1 MSRDRIPYFDF
12 YPSDFMHGV
21 RGLSAQEVGV
31 YTMMLCRIYEEN
43 GPVEFHVMRLSTY
56 CGMRESTF
64 VKTVE
69 KLIELGKLQLVEGK
83 ITNHR
88 AEAEISSRA
97 NKLKNNS
104 KAGKASAEK
113 RQQKQRLASTDAQ
126 QPFNHTDTDTD
137 NTSSLCSD
145 VSERAKKQDHVS
157 EALKAYS
164 DLASRCGLPAVR
176 VLNDARKR
184 KLASLLKAH
193 GLPVWLEALAKVEAS
208 DFCLG
213 RKGDFRADLDFLLQQ
228 QSFTRLLEGR
238 YDNRDS
244 AKPSEPPPKPR
255 NIGDA
260 IRDEARRLGVLK
272 DEPVSENRGFHDEG
286 HSAGNVRVLDLAF
299 RPSLKGFG

>member
-31 YTMMLCRIYEEN
+31 YMMMLCRIYEEN

-69 KLIELGKLQLVEGK
+69 KLIKLGKLQLVEGK

-113 RQQKQRLASTDAQ
+113 RQQKQRLASTDVQ

-137 NTSSLCSD
+137 ITSSLRSD
-145 VSERAKKQDHVS
+145 VKAQAPEKPSVKSELMKVVDEDHAQAVIEHRKAIKKPMTVRAAQ
-157 EALKAYS
+157 L
-164 DLASRCGLPAVR
+164 LAGKFAKCQNPNAAV
-176 VLNDARKR
+176 DMMI
-184 KLASLLKAH
+184 SS
-193 GLPVWLEALAKVEAS
+193 GWQGFEPEWLEN
-208 DFCLG
+208 
-213 RKGDFRADLDFLLQQ
+213 RK
-228 QSFTRLLEGR
+228 SSTRR
-238 YDNRDS
+238 
-244 AKPSEPPPKPR
+244 EPPPKR
-255 NIGDA
+255 GETATDIWADELRERG
-260 IRDEARRLGVLK
+260 ILRDEPDSYASDLLDVGDGGRYF
-272 DEPVSENRGFHDEG
+272 E
-286 HSAGNVRVLDLAF
+286 GNVRPLRVAF
-299 RPSLKGFG
+299 SGSK

>member
-1 MSRDRIPYFDF
+1 MSRWVRVQTSIFDHELFQAEPLTEREAWLWLIANAAWKATRHRIGTDMHEVPAGSLFVTLRQLQAAWKWK
-12 YPSDFMHGV
+12 SDYRV
-21 RGLSAQEVGV
+21 RSFLKLLEK
-31 YTMMLCRIYEEN
+31 EEMI
-43 GPVEFHVMRLSTY
+43 V
-56 CGMRESTF
+56 C
-64 VKTVE
+64 KTNA
-69 KLIELGKLQLVEGK
+69 GKTQVS
-83 ITNHR
+83 ICNYSHYQ
-88 AEAEISSRA
+88 EAERTE
-97 NKLKNNS
+97 N
-104 KAGKASAEK
+104 ASATQEK
-113 RQQKQRLASTDAQ
+113 RTKDTST
-126 QPFNHTDTDTD
+126 PI
-137 NTSSLCSD
+137 TSSLRSD

-157 EALKAYS
+157 EALEAYS
-164 DLASRCGLPAVR
+164 ALASRCGLPAVR

-238 YDNRDS
+238 YDNRAS

>member
-56 CGMRESTF
+56 CGMRENTF

-69 KLIELGKLQLVEGK
+69 KLIELGKLQLIDGM

-113 RQQKQRLASTDAQ
+113 RQQKQRSNSTDVQ
-126 QPFNHTDTDTD
+126 QTFNHTDTDTD
-137 NTSSLCSD
+137 ITSSLRSD
-145 VSERAKKQDHVS
+145 VSIKPDFDS
-157 EALKAYS
+157 EFEQQFWPIYPRRVGKGQALKAFRS
-164 DLASRCGLPAVR
+164 
-176 VLNDARKR
+176 ARKQAELETI
-184 KLASLLKAH
+184 LAGVRRYADDRQGESPEFTKHAST
-193 GLPVWLEALAKVEAS
+193 WLNGQCWLDETVPK
-208 DFCLG
+208 
-213 RKGDFRADLDFLLQQ
+213 RA
-228 QSFTRLLEGR
+228 
-238 YDNRDS
+238 
-244 AKPSEPPPKPR
+244 APPPKQSSRANPR
-255 NIGDA
+255 QQMWI
-260 IRDEARRLGVLK
+260 DEFNKHSGQSH
-272 DEPVSENRGFHDEG
+272 EPVSEEG
-286 HSAGNVRVLDLAF
+286 SVLDLSHGDGYSRSDGGSVRLAYS
-299 RPSLKGFG
+299 RLG

>member
-1 MSRDRIPYFDF
+1 MNGLPYYKAYPRDFIEGTIGMPFELKAAYRLVLDLIYMQGGNLPDDARYI
-12 YPSDFMHGV
+12 SGLLGCTLRKWNSL
-21 RGLSAQEVGV
+21 RGELIAMGKIE
-31 YTMMLCRIYEEN
+31 IN
-43 GPVEFHVMRLSTY
+43 GEFLTNKRAV
-56 CGMRESTF
+56 
-64 VKTVE
+64 
-69 KLIELGKLQLVEGK
+69 IELETTRKFTEKQSENRSK
-83 ITNHR
+83 P
-88 AEAEISSRA
+88 
-97 NKLKNNS
+97 NKNKGLKS
-104 KAGKASAEK
+104 PPCDH
-113 RQQKQRLASTDAQ
+113 TD
-126 QPFNHTDTDTD
+126 TDTDTD
-137 NTSSLCSD
+137 NTSSLRSD
-145 VSERAKKQDHVS
+145 VSERAKKRDHVS
-157 EALKAYS
+157 EALEAYS
-164 DLASRCGLPAVR
+164 ALASRCGLPAVR

-238 YDNRDS
+238 YDNRAS
-244 AKPSEPPPKPR
+244 AKPAAPPPKPR